1 MLFKNTPYIIV
12 MMIIP
17 VMDIKSGMVV
27 HAKAGDR
34 EKYGPIDS
42 VLTTS
47 TNPIEVA
54 NAFKKLGARELYIA
68 DLDAIEK
75 WGSNLRSV
83 LDIKKLGFD
92 ILLDSG
98 VSIARDA
105 KDLSD
110 VGKVVVGTETLKSLD
125 ELAKMTDMCEI
136 VLSLDFKGDEVLTR
150 IKELKNLDAEDL
162 IKVIVSYDYDI
173 KRLIY
178 LDLKRV
184 GTSCGMRE
192 EVIERMI
199 RSTPIPLLVG
209 GGINEMSDIKRMEEI
224 GVSGVLV
231 ATAIHNGRITKE
243 DMYSFKS
250 QIS

>member
-1 MLFKNTPYIIV
+1 MR
-12 MMIIP
+12 IIP
-17 VMDIKSGMVV
+17 VMDVKGGMVV

-34 EKYGPIDS
+34 ERYQPIKS
-42 VLTTS
+42 VLTPS
-47 TNPIEVA
+47 TNPVEVA

-75 WGSNLRSV
+75 RGSNLKSV
-83 LDIKKLGFD
+83 LEIKKLGFD

-98 VSIARDA
+98 ISTARDV
-105 KDLSD
+105 KDLAD
-110 VGKVVVGTETLKSLD
+110 VGSIVVGTETLQSLD
-125 ELAKMTDMCEI
+125 ELEKMTETCEI
-136 VLSLDFKGDEVLTR
+136 VLSLDFKGGELLTR

-162 IKVIVSYDYDI
+162 IKIILSYDHDI
-173 KRLIY
+173 KRWIY

-192 EVIERMI
+192 DRIKKMVKSIPM
-199 RSTPIPLLVG
+199 PLLVG
-209 GGINEMSDIKRMEEI
+209 GGINSISDIRRMQTI

-243 DMYSFKS
+243 DICGSRYQS
-250 QIS
+250 

>member
-1 MLFKNTPYIIV
+1 MI
-12 MMIIP
+12 IIP

-34 EKYGPIDS
+34 EKYGPIYS

-54 NAFKKLGARELYIA
+54 NAFKKLGAKELYIA

-75 WGSNLRSV
+75 RGSNLRLV
-83 LDIKKLGFD
+83 LEIKKLGFD

-98 VSIARDA
+98 ISIAIDS

-110 VGKVVVGTETLKSLD
+110 VGKVVVGTETLESLD
-125 ELAKMTDMCEI
+125 ELAKMTAMGEI
-136 VLSLDFKGDEVLTR
+136 VLSIDFKGDDLLTR
-150 IKELKNLDAEDL
+150 IEELSGIDAEDV
-162 IKVIVSYDYDI
+162 IKIFSSYDI
-173 KRLIY
+173 KKIIY

-184 GTSCGMRE
+184 GTSCGMGEKR
-192 EVIERMI
+192 IEKMV
-199 RSTPIPLLVG
+199 RSTSIPLLVG
-209 GGINEMSDIKRMEEI
+209 GGINDMSDIKRMEEI

>member
-1 MLFKNTPYIIV
+1 MLFKNTPYIILIL

-34 EKYGPIDS
+34 DRYRPIES

-47 TNPIEVA
+47 TNPVEVA

-75 WGSNLRSV
+75 RGSNLTSV
-83 LDIKKLGFD
+83 LEIKKLGLD
-92 ILLDSG
+92 VLLDSG
-98 VSIARDA
+98 ISIARDV
-105 KDLSD
+105 KDLLD
-110 VGKVVVGTETLKSLD
+110 VGKVVVGTETLQSLD

-136 VLSLDFKGDEVLTR
+136 VLSLDFKGDELLTR
-150 IKELKNLDAEDL
+150 MEELKKLDAEDL
-162 IKVIVSYDYDI
+162 IKIFSSYDI
-173 KRLIY
+173 KKIIY

-192 EVIERMI
+192 EMMERMVRATSI
-199 RSTPIPLLVG
+199 SLLVG
-209 GGINEMSDIKRMEEI
+209 GGINDIFDIRRMQTL

-231 ATAIHNGRITKE
+231 ATAIHNGKITKE
-243 DMYSFKS
+243 DVYSFQS
-250 QIS
+250 